1 MKYILTSYED
11 KIMPSKYSCFLFTF
25 LSPKNYLNKICFF
38 LFSCQS
44 FWILVS
50 HFPNLSNQLQLCK
63 NGKK

>member
-38 LFSCQS
+38 YLVVSLFGSLS
-44 FWILVS
+44 VI
-50 HFPNLSNQLQLCK
+50 FPIYQINCNYVK
-63 NGKK
+63 MEKK